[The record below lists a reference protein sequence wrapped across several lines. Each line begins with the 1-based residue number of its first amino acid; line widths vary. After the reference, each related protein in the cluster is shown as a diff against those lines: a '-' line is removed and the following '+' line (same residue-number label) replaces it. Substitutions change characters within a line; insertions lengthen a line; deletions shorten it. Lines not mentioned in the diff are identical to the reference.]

1 MVLAGNSIA
10 FKNIMYICKRGTKDC
25 FLRSNLNLKPMKRVL
40 IACLLFCFL
49 SLPTLSQSR
58 VGFAYDA
65 AGNRV
70 KKELNVSPPQ
80 KSAKGPK
87 TSSLWD
93 SIDQRSVQII
103 TDNSTGNIKVVFLNV
118 NEEDKRNISIC
129 TSAGAKIY
137 ETAVESDECLIKL
150 SEHPS
155 GIYLLTITINDTPST
170 WKITKK

>member
-1 MVLAGNSIA
+1 
-10 FKNIMYICKRGTKDC
+10 
-25 FLRSNLNLKPMKRVL
+25 MKRIL
-40 IACLLFCFL
+40 IFCLLILCV
-49 SLPTLSQSR
+49 SLPLLAQSR

-70 KKELNVSPPQ
+70 KKELNVNPPL
-80 KSAKGPK
+80 KSAKKSK

-93 SIDQRSVQII
+93 SIDKRSVQII

-118 NEEDKRNISIC
+118 NEGDKRSLSFY

-137 ETAVESDECLIKL
+137 EAAVESAECLVKL
-150 SEHPS
+150 SDRPS
-155 GIYLLTITINDTPST
+155 GVYLLTITINGTPST

>member
-1 MVLAGNSIA
+1 
-10 FKNIMYICKRGTKDC
+10 
-25 FLRSNLNLKPMKRVL
+25 MKRVL

-49 SLPTLSQSR
+49 PLPTLSQNR

-70 KKELNVSPPQ
+70 KKELNVAPPL
-80 KSAKGPK
+80 KSAKKPK

-93 SIDQRSVQII
+93 SIDERSVQII

-118 NEEDKRNISIC
+118 KEGDKRNISIY

-137 ETAVESDECLIKL
+137 EAAVESAECLVKL
-150 SEHPS
+150 SDRPS
-155 GIYLLTITINDTPST
+155 GVYLLTITINGTPST